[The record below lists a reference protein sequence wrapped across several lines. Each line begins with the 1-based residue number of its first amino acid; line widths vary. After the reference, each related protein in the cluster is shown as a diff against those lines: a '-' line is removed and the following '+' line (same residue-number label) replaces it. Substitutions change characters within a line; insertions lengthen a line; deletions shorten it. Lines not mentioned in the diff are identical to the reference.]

1 MPIYV
6 LDTDSVTFHQAGRE
20 NFMRRI
26 RSVPSES
33 VFATVISVYEQL
45 RGRLAVIH
53 RSQEDFE
60 LIQAY
65 KQLQTTL
72 RYFSLINVLP
82 FTSGSADMMKN
93 FRSEKLKIGTQDLR
107 IAAIVS
113 AAGGILITSNRR
125 DFDKVPGLII
135 EDWNT

>member
-1 MPIYV
+1 
-6 LDTDSVTFHQAGRE
+6 
-20 NFMRRI
+20 MRRI

-125 DFDKVPGLII
+125 DFDKIPGLII

>member
-20 NFMRRI
+20 NFMRRL
-26 RSVPSES
+26 RAVSSES

-65 KQLQTTL
+65 KQLQATL

-107 IAAIVS
+107 IAAIVL
-113 AAGGILITSNRR
+113 AVGGILITSNRR